1 MQVLEFTHF
10 ACTSEDI
17 NNVSHALMLKAA
29 LEQCVLPSMDCVIE
43 AMQSMATEHAG
54 VYSQDHLTSFCLF
67 INIALYSKCCID
79 PSHIEKAD
87 EIQEPEYL

>member
-29 LEQCVLPSMDCVIE
+29 LQECVLPAMDGVIA
-43 AMQSMATEHAG
+43 AMQAMASEHAG
-54 VYSQDHLTSFCLF
+54 TGLS
-67 INIALYSKCCID
+67 CCC
-79 PSHIEKAD
+79 
-87 EIQEPEYL
+87 

>member
-29 LEQCVLPSMDCVIE
+29 LEECILPAMDSVIAE
-43 AMQSMATEHAG
+43 VAAMASEHAG
-54 VYSQDHLTSFCLF
+54 V
-67 INIALYSKCCID
+67 ALCSCFASTTVVIV
-79 PSHIEKAD
+79 
-87 EIQEPEYL
+87 LGL